1 MYTLHT
7 AILIMHTLLITWPR
21 LHVLLLCRIIYVN
34 RYRGASVR
42 PPCVCRSNRT
52 YAICLCCV
60 YGNCDMYFLFQ
71 KSDHLT
77 MPCRS
82 DVTITDSSHQ
92 PFGRTDLSFSSL
104 RFHCHLFNTTLC
116 TACLRPNCLR
126 LLEYVID
133 VLCTYGRVCIGYIS
147 GPNVRVS
154 PYAIGPDKH
163 SNTISP

>member
-1 MYTLHT
+1 M
-7 AILIMHTLLITWPR
+7 
-21 LHVLLLCRIIYVN
+21 HVLLLCRIIYVN

-42 PPCVCRSNRT
+42 PPCVCRPNST

-82 DVTITDSSHQ
+82 DVTITYSSHQ

-104 RFHCHLFNTTLC
+104 RFHCHF
-116 TACLRPNCLR
+116 CLTPPFARPAFGLTVFDFWSI
-126 LLEYVID
+126 LLTCFALMEGFVSDI
-133 VLCTYGRVCIGYIS
+133 YIS

-154 PYAIGPDKH
+154 PYAIGPEKH
-163 SNTISP
+163 SKTISP